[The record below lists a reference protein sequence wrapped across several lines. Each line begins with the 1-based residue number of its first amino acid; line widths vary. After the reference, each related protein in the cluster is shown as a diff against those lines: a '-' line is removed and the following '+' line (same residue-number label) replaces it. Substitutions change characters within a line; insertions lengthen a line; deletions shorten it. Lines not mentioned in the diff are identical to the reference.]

1 MTAMALACA
10 TVQGC
15 GEGPPTAPSPV
26 TPIRLTISPS
36 QLPFN
41 GAATITADLIDAVGR
56 PAANGTLVTF
66 TTTLG
71 SFESATAET
80 ALGRATVTFLAG
92 TVSGTATIN
101 ATAPNFATVP
111 ETARTIAIGT
121 AAASRVLV
129 IADPPSVPFSGG
141 SAAITATVL
150 DGSGK
155 PLASIPVTFSSTAG
169 TLTANALKTDQEGNA
184 KTTLRTSLAAT
195 VTAAVSGDVSG
206 PVANAPTGSASVTVA
221 PRPQPTVSVTP
232 SPNPTAGA
240 VTTFT
245 ITALPAANSGT
256 AIQSLTIAFGDGARL
271 NLGAASGMAI
281 VAQHVY
287 EAAGMYNVSV
297 TAVDTAGASA
307 TASAAI
313 IVAPAVPVTVAI
325 EFTPPIVSGGNT
337 IYTFVATV
345 QPATVIVATYQ
356 WNFGDGSAALT
367 TNKQIAHTFRNGGGP
382 YTVLLTVTSTTGQIA
397 DTFVIINP

>member
-26 TPIRLTISPS
+26 TPITLTISPN

-111 ETARTIAIGT
+111 ETARTIPIGT
-121 AAASRVLV
+121 AAASRVLF

-195 VTAAVSGDVSG
+195 VTAAVTGDVSG

-221 PRPQPTVSVTP
+221 RAAADRVGDTESESDRRRRDDVHDY
-232 SPNPTAGA
+232 G
-240 VTTFT
+240 
-245 ITALPAANSGT
+245 LPAANSGT
-256 AIQSLTIAFGDGARL
+256 AIPEPHDCVRRRRAA

-281 VAQHVY
+281 VRAACLRARGCITSASPPSIRPARRQPLRPSSSSRRRAGDRRDRIHAADRLGRQYDLHVL
-287 EAAGMYNVSV
+287 
-297 TAVDTAGASA
+297 
-307 TASAAI
+307 
-313 IVAPAVPVTVAI
+313 
-325 EFTPPIVSGGNT
+325 
-337 IYTFVATV
+337 ATV

-356 WNFGDGSAALT
+356 WNFGDGV
-367 TNKQIAHTFRNGGGP
+367 RR
-382 YTVLLTVTSTTGQIA
+382 
-397 DTFVIINP
+397 